1 MSRKGMTGMIRLS
14 KWQLD
19 DKRRNLA
26 DLEKMK
32 AVFLQNLTD
41 LQNELIREQKK
52 VSESPVVDISYAAY
66 AQQVMVRRLNIV
78 NSMVEIDVSIEDV
91 KDQVAEAF
99 KEVKKY
105 EVVEQRER
113 QRELAERDR
122 RTQTEL
128 DEIAINMHRRRN
140 QKLG

>member
-105 EVVEQRER
+105 EVVEQRQRDRER
-113 QRELAERDR
+113 ADRNRREQGDMDELA
-122 RTQTEL
+122 L
-128 DEIAINMHRRRN
+128 NMHRRRQN
-140 QKLG
+140 LG

>member
-1 MSRKGMTGMIRLS
+1 MSRNGMAGMIRLS

-32 AVFLQNLTD
+32 VGFSQNLTD
-41 LQNELIREQKK
+41 LQDELIREQKK
-52 VSESPVVDISYAAY
+52 VSESSVVDISYAAY

-78 NSMVEIDVSIEDV
+78 NSMVEIDVSLEDM

-99 KEVKKY
+99 KELKKY
-105 EVVEQRER
+105 EVVEQRQQER
-113 QRELAERDR
+113 EKADRARRQQGEMDELA
-122 RTQTEL
+122 L
-128 DEIAINMHRRRN
+128 NMHRRRQN
-140 QKLG
+140 LG